1 MASSPGSE
9 YGNIAARIK
18 GIIFFATPHRGASSA
33 TLLKNMLRVT
43 QLTAA
48 PEKYISDLEP
58 DSALIDHIN
67 ETFRN
72 SSKDLEL
79 VSFYE
84 THSTPIGPLS
94 KVIATQWFGLA
105 ANGS

>member
-1 MASSPGSE
+1 MASTPGSE
-9 YGNIAARIK
+9 HSDIASRIK
-18 GIIFFATPHRGASSA
+18 GIVFFATPHRGASSA
-33 TLLKNMLRVT
+33 SLLKNVLRIT

-48 PEKYISDLEP
+48 TAKYISDLEP

-72 SSKDLEL
+72 NSKDLEL

-84 THSTPIGPLS
+84 THSTPIGPLNKAS
-94 KVIATQWFGLA
+94 LCRKDYCRD
-105 ANGS
+105 